1 VWRISRKLRLTQNNK
16 RLTNLP
22 NEVME
27 KEQLIQQL
35 KQKFEELVTLS
46 DGYIESSDAMHDIE
60 KGLLSHLLSIGL
72 LLLRYIIAGKLSQ
85 SKDYEFDVDEQTEG
99 QSKGKKSRR
108 YLSLFGPLT
117 IERPSHWVDG
127 LGVVYKLDEYLQLPR
142 GSYWSYNIQELV
154 GESASENDFRES
166 VHLFNKL
173 LNLDL
178 RWESSVRNTM
188 QLGEYVEAYYEANP
202 AKSEPAAVCFSASF
216 DGKGVPKV
224 KKPKACPGNPK
235 ARRGKG
241 EKPGTKQMATV
252 SVTSDFSPKQRSV
265 ETIVDALM
273 GAENRPAKAK
283 EKPKQEQGSK
293 ENGWHKNIH
302 RRAFLADQDKAV
314 DYGIRDIK
322 NRIGHADSRFV
333 VPIDAG
339 IGLEDKVRDAVKK
352 YELENAFDGIIL
364 DIIHVLEYIWAA
376 ATAVFGEQSKLRTP
390 WVRDMLTDLL
400 NSKTQKV
407 IDDLAAIRDK
417 TKLSKSKKKQINKAI
432 TYFTNHQHKMDYLT
446 FIDKGYPISS
456 AMAESTCG
464 HLVKERMEQSGMRW
478 SSSGA
483 QKVMDLRAVKLNG
496 DMEYFMN
503 FVIGS
508 ERKIGLRKMAA

>member
-1 VWRISRKLRLTQNNK
+1 
-16 RLTNLP
+16 
-22 NEVME
+22 ME
-27 KEQLIQQL
+27 KQQL
-35 KQKFEELVTLS
+35 THQLKKKFEELVALS
-46 DGYIESSDAMHDIE
+46 DGYIETRAAMHDIE
-60 KGLLSHLLSIGL
+60 KGLLSQLLSIGL
-72 LLLRYIIAGKLSQ
+72 LLLQYIIAGKLRQ
-85 SKDYEFDVDEQTEG
+85 CKAYEFDVDSDAG
-99 QSKGKKSRR
+99 SQSKGKKVRR

-142 GSYWSYNIQELV
+142 GTYWSYNIQELV

-188 QLGEYVEAYYEANP
+188 HLGKYVEAYYEVSP
-202 AKSEPAAVCFSASF
+202 AKAEPEAVCFSASF

-224 KKPKACPGNPK
+224 KTPEARAGNPK

-252 SVTSDFSPKQRSV
+252 SVTAAFKPKRRSV
-265 ETIVDALM
+265 ETIADALM
-273 GAENRPAKAK
+273 GQENKPEKAK
-283 EKPKQEQGSK
+283 KKLKQEP
-293 ENGWHKNIH
+293 ENGWHQNIH
-302 RRAFLADQDKAV
+302 RRAFLGDQDKAV

-322 NRIGHADSRFV
+322 NRIGHAGSRFV

-339 IGLEDKVRDAVKK
+339 TGLEGKVLAAVKK
-352 YELENAFDGIIL
+352 HELENAFDGIIL
-364 DIIHVLEYIWAA
+364 DIIHVLEYVWLA
-376 ATAVFGEQSKLRTP
+376 ATAVFGEQSKLREP

-407 IDDLAAIRDK
+407 IDDLVAIRDK
-417 TKLSKSKKKQINKAI
+417 TKLSTSNRTKVNTAI
-432 TYFTNHQHKMDYLT
+432 TYFTNHKHKMGYLD
-446 FIDKGYPISS
+446 FIKKGYPISS

-483 QKVMDLRAVKLNG
+483 QMVMDLRAVKLNG
-496 DMEYFMN
+496 DMEGLMQ

-508 ERKIGLRKMAA
+508 ERKIALRKMAA

>member
-1 VWRISRKLRLTQNNK
+1 
-16 RLTNLP
+16 
-22 NEVME
+22 ME
-27 KEQLIQQL
+27 KQQLTQQL
-35 KQKFEELVTLS
+35 KQKFEELVALS
-46 DGYIESSDAMHDIE
+46 DRYIEASDAMHDIE
-60 KGLLSHLLSIGL
+60 KGLLGQLLSIGL
-72 LLLRYIIAGKLSQ
+72 LLLRYIIAGKLKQ
-85 SKDYEFDVDEQTEG
+85 SKAYEFDLDTQVG
-99 QSKGKKSRR
+99 CQSKGKKERR
-108 YLSLFGPLT
+108 YLSLFGPLS
-117 IERPSHWVDG
+117 IERPSHWASG
-127 LGVVYKLDEYLQLPR
+127 RGIIYKLDEYLQLPR

-178 RWESSVRNTM
+178 RWESSVRNTLH
-188 QLGEYVEAYYEANP
+188 LGQYVEAYYEANP
-202 AKSEPAAVCFSASF
+202 AKAEAEGVCFSASF

-224 KKPKACPGNPK
+224 KKPKACLGNPK
-235 ARRGKG
+235 ARLGKG

-252 SVTSDFSPKQRSV
+252 SVTSSFKPKQRSV
-265 ETIVDALM
+265 EAIVDALM
-273 GAENRPAKAK
+273 GVENKHK
-283 EKPKQEQGSK
+283 KVKKKPKQEQSSK
-293 ENGWHKNIH
+293 ENGWHENIH

-322 NRIGHADSRFV
+322 NRISHTDSRFV

-339 IGLEDKVRDAVKK
+339 IGLEEKVWDAVKK

-364 DIIHVLEYIWAA
+364 DIIHVLEYVWAA

-407 IDDLAAIRDK
+407 IDDLVAIRDK
-417 TKLSKSKKKQINKAI
+417 TKLSKSKRKQVNKAI
-432 TYFTNHQHKMDYLT
+432 TYFSNHQHKMGYLT
-446 FIDKGYPISS
+446 FIEKGYPISS

-496 DMEYFMN
+496 DMEDFMR
-503 FVIGS
+503 FIIGS

>member
-1 VWRISRKLRLTQNNK
+1 
-16 RLTNLP
+16 
-22 NEVME
+22 ME
-27 KEQLIQQL
+27 KQQLTQQL
-35 KQKFEELVTLS
+35 KQKFEELVVLS
-46 DGYIESSDAMHDIE
+46 DRYIESSDAMHDIE
-60 KGLLSHLLSIGL
+60 KGLLSQLLSIGL
-72 LLLRYIIAGKLSQ
+72 LLLRYIIAGKLKQ
-85 SKDYEFDVDEQTEG
+85 SKAYEFSLETQIG
-99 QSKGKKSRR
+99 CQSKGKKERR
-108 YLSLFGPLT
+108 YLSLFGALS
-117 IERPSHWVDG
+117 IERPSHWASG
-127 LGVVYKLDEYLQLPR
+127 RGVIYKLDEYLQLPR

-178 RWESSVRNTM
+178 RWESSVRNTLH
-188 QLGEYVEAYYEANP
+188 LGQYVEAYYEANP
-202 AKSEPAAVCFSASF
+202 AKAEPESVCFSASF

-224 KKPKACPGNPK
+224 KKPKACLGNPK

-252 SVTSDFSPKQRSV
+252 SVTSSFKPKQRSV

-273 GAENRPAKAK
+273 GVENKHK
-283 EKPKQEQGSK
+283 KVKKQPKQEQGSK
-293 ENGWHKNIH
+293 ENGWHENIH
-302 RRAFLADQDKAV
+302 RRAFLANQDKAV

-322 NRIGHADSRFV
+322 NRISHTGSRFV

-339 IGLEDKVRDAVKK
+339 IGLEGKILDAVKK

-364 DIIHVLEYIWAA
+364 DIIHVLEYVWTA

-390 WVRDMLTDLL
+390 WVKEMLTDLL

-407 IDDLAAIRDK
+407 IDDLVAIRDK
-417 TKLSKSKKKQINKAI
+417 TALSKNKKKQLNKAI

-446 FIDKGYPISS
+446 FIEKGYPISS

-478 SSSGA
+478 SSNGA
-483 QKVMDLRAVKLNG
+483 QKVMDLRAVKLNN
-496 DMEYFMN
+496 DMKGFMC
-503 FVIGS
+503 FVRES
-508 ERKIGLRKMAA
+508 ERKISLRKMAA

>member
-1 VWRISRKLRLTQNNK
+1 
-16 RLTNLP
+16 
-22 NEVME
+22 ME
-27 KEQLIQQL
+27 KQQLTQQL
-35 KQKFEELVTLS
+35 KQKFEELVALS
-46 DGYIESSDAMHDIE
+46 DRYIESSDAMHDIE
-60 KGLLSHLLSIGL
+60 KGLLSQLLSIGL
-72 LLLRYIIAGKLSQ
+72 LLLRYIIAGKLKQ
-85 SKDYEFDVDEQTEG
+85 SKSYEFALDTQVG
-99 QSKGKKSRR
+99 CQSKGKKERR
-108 YLSLFGPLT
+108 YLSLFGPLS
-117 IERPSHWVDG
+117 IERPSHWASG
-127 LGVVYKLDEYLQLPR
+127 RGIIYKLDEYLQLPR

-188 QLGEYVEAYYEANP
+188 HLGQYVEAYYKANP
-202 AKSEPAAVCFSASF
+202 AKAESEEVCFSASF

-224 KKPKACPGNPK
+224 KKPKTCSGNPK

-252 SVTSDFSPKQRSV
+252 SVTSSFKPKQRSV
-265 ETIVDALM
+265 EAIADALM
-273 GAENRPAKAK
+273 GVENKQK
-283 EKPKQEQGSK
+283 KVKKKPKQEQCSK

-322 NRIGHADSRFV
+322 NRIGHADSRFI

-339 IGLEDKVRDAVKK
+339 IGLEEKVRDAVKK

-364 DIIHVLEYIWAA
+364 NIIHVLEYVWAA
-376 ATAVFGEQSKLRTP
+376 ATAVFGEQSKSRTP

-407 IDDLAAIRDK
+407 IDDLVAIRDK
-417 TKLSKSKKKQINKAI
+417 TKLSKSKRKQVNKAI
-432 TYFTNHQHKMDYLT
+432 TYFSNHQHKMGYLA
-446 FIDKGYPISS
+446 FIEKGYPISS

-464 HLVKERMEQSGMRW
+464 YLVKERMEQSGMRW
-478 SSSGA
+478 SSRGA

-496 DMEYFMN
+496 DMEDFMR

-508 ERKIGLRKMAA
+508 ERKISLRKMAA